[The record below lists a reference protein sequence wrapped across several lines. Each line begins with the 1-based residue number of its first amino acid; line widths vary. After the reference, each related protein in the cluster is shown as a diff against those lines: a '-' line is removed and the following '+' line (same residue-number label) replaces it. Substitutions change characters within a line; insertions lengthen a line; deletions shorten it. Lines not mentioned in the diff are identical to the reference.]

1 MLLDRSSTIE
11 FRIIFYENRSVSQ
24 NPKKQSI
31 PHGYTF
37 SIVFFFLHLKTVC
50 EEKYLSFIY
59 FFVCWGVL
67 CSWYTP
73 QHILRRV
80 SCGYSEYIISLSVS
94 LSLSQEKKKNEP
106 LLTTLK
112 NIIFPQT
119 KHTRQLIKKN
129 HHQYGVVFAGV
140 VCVSCNALCI
150 K

>member
-59 FFVCWGVL
+59 FLFAGGSLFLVH
-67 CSWYTP
+67 TTT
-73 QHILRRV
+73 HFT
-80 SCGYSEYIISLSVS
+80 SCVVWVQRIYHLAVGLSVT
-94 LSLSQEKKKNEP
+94 LPRKKKRTP
-106 LLTTLK
+106 
-112 NIIFPQT
+112 P
-119 KHTRQLIKKN
+119 HHIKKYN
-129 HHQYGVVFAGV
+129 ISPNETHKT
-140 VCVSCNALCI
+140 I
-150 K
+150 D